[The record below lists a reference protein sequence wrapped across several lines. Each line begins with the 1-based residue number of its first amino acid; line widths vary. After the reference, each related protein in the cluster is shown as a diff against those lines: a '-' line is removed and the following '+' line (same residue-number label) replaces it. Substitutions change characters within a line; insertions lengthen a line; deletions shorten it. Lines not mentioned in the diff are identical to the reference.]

1 MYVVNMIITKKG
13 TCRGLVAAALP
24 LGAVT
29 SFTARSPSPRVSDM
43 KNADQVAEAYPVTV
57 AFLPVFRA
65 KEGKVHCLGRT
76 NLYSYSHVIPNALHS
91 DNRGAMI
98 RHGDELKLNRAN
110 EHASYSAGWQ
120 ARRLPKHIRPKR
132 VKFSTPHVLLAGL
145 LPVAD
150 TTSKTHVPFIMP

>member
-1 MYVVNMIITKKG
+1 
-13 TCRGLVAAALP
+13 
-24 LGAVT
+24 
-29 SFTARSPSPRVSDM
+29 
-43 KNADQVAEAYPVTV
+43 
-57 AFLPVFRA
+57 
-65 KEGKVHCLGRT
+65 
-76 NLYSYSHVIPNALHS
+76 VIPNALHS

-132 VKFSTPHVLLAGL
+132 VKFSTPHVLIARL

>member
-1 MYVVNMIITKKG
+1 MQGACGCSTS
-13 TCRGLVAAALP
+13 

-29 SFTARSPSPRVSDM
+29 SFTARSPSLRVSDM

-76 NLYSYSHVIPNALHS
+76 NLYSYPHVIPNALHS

-98 RHGDELKLNRAN
+98 RHGDELKLIRAN

-132 VKFSTPHVLLAGL
+132 VKFSTPHVLLARL

-150 TTSKTHVPFIMP
+150 TTSKTHVFFIMP